1 MKCKLCLMKVVDVR
15 SVDVRSVFSGVL
27 QGSLLGPPLYLIYI
41 NDLPD
46 GITSLCK
53 IFADDTLHF
62 SKVHNISKPVNELNA
77 DLEKLAYGPVNGKCH
92 STLIPINKLFFFIN
106 LIQQTFSICLV
117 SLTIN
122 VLVNIDKC

>member
-1 MKCKLCLMKVVDVR
+1 MKCKLCLMKV
-15 SVDVRSVFSGVL
+15 VDVRSVFSGVL

-62 SKVHNISKPVNELNA
+62 SMQKISLWACQWKMPFNSDPNKQIIFFHKSDSANIFHLPSKFNN
-77 DLEKLAYGPVNGKCH
+77 KC
-92 STLIPINKLFFFIN
+92 S
-106 LIQQTFSICLV
+106 S
-117 SLTIN
+117 
-122 VLVNIDKC
+122 